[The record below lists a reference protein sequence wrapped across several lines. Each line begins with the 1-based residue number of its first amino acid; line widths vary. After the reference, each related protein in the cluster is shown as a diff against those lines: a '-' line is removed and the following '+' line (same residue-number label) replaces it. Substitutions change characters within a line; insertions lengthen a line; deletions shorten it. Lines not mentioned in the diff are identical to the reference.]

1 MYAYISGTL
10 EGVTENYII
19 VDNQGIGYQI
29 CVSAQTTASLPA
41 KGSHVQIFTEFMVSE
56 NTGVTLY
63 GFQTQEEKDTFLL
76 LNTVSGVGPKAALSI
91 LSVLTPRDLRFA
103 IVSED
108 EKEITR
114 ANGVGPKV
122 AKRVILE
129 LKDKIDIVGD
139 TETGEALSLGN
150 TGEIAVSDDVL
161 LALTSLGYSASE
173 SLRAI
178 GSVEG
183 AAEMDSSV
191 LLKEA
196 LKKLAL

>member
-29 CVSAQTTASLPA
+29 CVSAQTTASVPP
-41 KGSHVQIFTEFMVSE
+41 KGSHVQIFTEFVVSE

-122 AKRVILE
+122 AKRVIME

-139 TETGEALSLGN
+139 TETGEAITLGN

>member
-29 CVSAQTTASLPA
+29 CVSAQTITSLPA
-41 KGSHVQIFTEFMVSE
+41 KGSQVQIFTEFVVSE

-63 GFQTQEEKDTFLL
+63 GFLSQEEKDTFLL
-76 LNTVSGVGPKAALSI
+76 LNTVSGVGPKAALAI

-103 IVSED
+103 IISED

-114 ANGVGPKV
+114 ANGVGPK
-122 AKRVILE
+122 AARRIILE
-129 LKDKIDIVGD
+129 LKDKVDIISEDGFD
-139 TETGEALSLGN
+139 ISSSSGAS
-150 TGEIAVSDDVL
+150 EIMASDDVL

-173 SLRAI
+173 ALRAI
-178 GSVEG
+178 NSVVG
-183 AAEMDSSV
+183 ASDMDQSV